1 MLFRA
6 VIDNKNYVILEG
18 VSLKN
23 ILEKLN
29 NNSFIICLNK
39 TSGKKQIVNTNT
51 IKVVRQSSKT
61 LEEIMEENN

>member
-29 NNSFIICLNK
+29 NNSFIIWLNK